1 MNHPPE
7 RRTQEERRGEAERR
21 LIEAAAAMVSE
32 AGPSKVTLANVGER
46 AGYSRGLVSH
56 HFGSKGALMQRLV
69 ESVTYQFRE
78 ALFDQ
83 QQSSDA
89 VGELGILIDIYFS
102 VVSDLQPINRARLV
116 LWADAVANPSDDIRP
131 AMVNADKEFR
141 EEIEKRLRQA
151 ISTSR
156 VPETVNAHGLATV
169 MIAMLRGVAL
179 QSLID
184 DDIDLAAARFEIE
197 QLLLTRLQKEHTQ

>member
-1 MNHPPE
+1 MTHPLE
-7 RRTQEERRGEAERR
+7 RKTQEERRGEAEQR

-32 AGPSKVTLANVGER
+32 AGPAKVTVANVGER

-56 HFGSKGALMQRLV
+56 HFGSKRALMQRLV

-83 QQSSDA
+83 QQSNDA
-89 VGELGILIDIYFS
+89 LDELGTLIDIYFD

-151 ISTSR
+151 IATSQ
-156 VPETVNAHGLATV
+156 VPPNVNAHGLATV
-169 MIAMLRGVAL
+169 IIAMLRGVAL

-197 QLLLTRLQKEHTQ
+197 QLLLTRLQKAQKQ

>member
-1 MNHPPE
+1 VTHPPE
-7 RRTQEERRGEAERR
+7 RKTQEERRGEAEQR

-32 AGPSKVTLANVGER
+32 AGPAKVTVANVGER

-56 HFGSKGALMQRLV
+56 HFGSKRVLMQRLV

-89 VGELGILIDIYFS
+89 LGELRTLIDIYFD

-131 AMVNADKEFR
+131 AMVIADQEFR
-141 EEIEKRLRQA
+141 EEIEKRLHQA
-151 ISTSR
+151 IATSQ
-156 VPETVNAHGLATV
+156 VPPNVNAHGLATV
-169 MIAMLRGVAL
+169 IIAMLRGVAL

-197 QLLLTRLQKEHTQ
+197 QLLLTRLQKEQKL

>member
-21 LIEAAAAMVSE
+21 LVEAAAAMVSE
-32 AGPSKVTLANVGER
+32 AGPAKVTLANVGER
-46 AGYSRGLVSH
+46 AGYSRGLASH
-56 HFGSKGALMQRLV
+56 HFGSKRALMQRLV

-83 QQSSDA
+83 QESSDA
-89 VGELGILIDIYFS
+89 LGELGTLIDIYFD

-116 LWADAVANPSDDIRP
+116 LWADAVANPSEDIRP
-131 AMVNADKEFR
+131 AMVNADQEFR

-151 ISTSR
+151 IATGQ

-169 MIAMLRGVAL
+169 IIAMLRGVAL

-184 DDIDLAAARFEIE
+184 DQIDLAAARFEIA
-197 QLLLTRLQKEHTQ
+197 QLLLNRLHKEQTQ